1 MMNLINKKQTLY
13 GLDEYDKVIDTVV
26 SDLKAEKYYF
36 DIKLIL
42 TEALT
47 NAFEHGNDGDKNKP
61 IDLVYNFDG
70 KYLNF
75 KVISSN
81 TKPES
86 ISIPKSIDEDSLL
99 DEHGR
104 GLFLIQSMA
113 DKVEFKD
120 NSLIITKCIL

>member
-1 MMNLINKKQTLY
+1 MNLINKKQTLY